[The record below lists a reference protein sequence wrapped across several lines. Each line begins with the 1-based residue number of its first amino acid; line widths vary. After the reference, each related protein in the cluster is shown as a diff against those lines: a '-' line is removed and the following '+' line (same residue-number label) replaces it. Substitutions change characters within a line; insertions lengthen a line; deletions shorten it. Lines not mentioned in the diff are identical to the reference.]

1 MITDFEGD
9 NDIKLED
16 IDPGLVDP
24 VLKWITLAGLFN

>member
-1 MITDFEGD
+1 MQEEIAPMITDFEGD

-24 VLKWITLAGLFN
+24 VLKCI